1 MGLWEERRNTRWLGF
16 LSFLEDSQCFHSYS
30 VAMVAL
36 EMLIIFLFIKF
47 KNFLVVMSQ
56 FLKLHVTFNIV

>member
-1 MGLWEERRNTRWLGF
+1 M
-16 LSFLEDSQCFHSYS
+16 FHSYN

-47 KNFLVVMSQ
+47 KNFLVVISQ
-56 FLKLHVTFNIV
+56 FPKLHVTFIF